1 MRCAQDES
9 VRYLRNGLGAVA
21 TLDYN
26 EERADHELALGMELV
41 EGMRI
46 LDQYDDALNL
56 LDQLEETAGR
66 FQRQADL
73 SRVHFY
79 RGSIFFPL
87 GNLDGCLHEQEKA
100 RQYAREAGSPENEA
114 RALSGLGDAHYMR
127 GQMITA
133 HRHFEDCVSLCRDHG
148 LAAIEAANLALCGHT
163 NLYVNELASALSDCM
178 RAVDMAVE
186 NRNSRAEIVARGSVA
201 GKIYFDMGNLAEA
214 RAQCTRAME
223 LAERLGAG
231 RFEPINLAIIAK
243 VAFLEGERAD
253 AIDLAEKGVAISR
266 DTGLKSSG
274 GMAFGALAVVTD
286 DAGRRGEILA
296 EGMTVL
302 ESGSVSHNHL
312 WFYRDAM
319 GSCLAAGDWPAVEQ
333 FSKVAEGYTAA
344 EPLPWMDMLI
354 ARARLLAALGQ
365 NPSDTVARSDLKQ
378 LRVDANRVGFMS
390 ILPAMDAAM
399 A

>member
-1 MRCAQDES
+1 
-9 VRYLRNGLGAVA
+9 
-21 TLDYN
+21 
-26 EERADHELALGMELV
+26 
-41 EGMRI
+41 
-46 LDQYDDALNL
+46 
-56 LDQLEETAGR
+56 
-66 FQRQADL
+66 
-73 SRVHFY
+73 
-79 RGSIFFPL
+79 
-87 GNLDGCLHEQEKA
+87 
-100 RQYAREAGSPENEA
+100 
-114 RALSGLGDAHYMR
+114 
-127 GQMITA
+127 
-133 HRHFEDCVSLCRDHG
+133 
-148 LAAIEAANLALCGHT
+148 
-163 NLYVNELASALSDCM
+163 
-178 RAVDMAVE
+178 
-186 NRNSRAEIVARGSVA
+186 
-201 GKIYFDMGNLAEA
+201 
-214 RAQCTRAME
+214 ME

-319 GSCLAAGDWPAVEQ
+319 ESCLAAGDWPAIEQ